1 MRIIITKNGKYF
13 IKELEEERT
22 ELYNFRKT
30 NISNAFSLSPR
41 LPRISRIK
49 LIKDK
54 LLNPS
59 KTYGGSFSHLKKP
72 HKNKSL
78 TMMKDY
84 FNRDESKID
93 QKELEKAKKIKLAKP
108 KLVISQ
114 KFLEKYLNS
123 DQFFKEKLNKLSN
136 LLDSE
141 KNKKK
146 DANNDFNFSPYK
158 LNDEDKLNKL
168 KSYIAKDNTGY
179 NDVRIP
185 LDKNNQFSYKF
196 RSKFENKKEVNENL
210 FEILNKTINSDR
222 TNLIKY
228 LKRKKQISPYY
239 FKNLSKYDEAQIYKL
254 NKMCG
259 VILNEE
265 KIKSFSEKKT
275 KYKSSKKKSIG
286 ISSKGLSLL
295 LNHSNRILNDYEEY
309 KKYKDNAQKKGFKE
323 MIKNTKRKYWDKFN
337 IEKLFNKKK
346 EFNDS
351 SIDEYNINNTN
362 TNQFE

>member
-158 LNDEDKLNKL
+158 LNDEEKLNKTSSYKNRRAIKIGEIISRSNLNKL

-196 RSKFENKKEVNENL
+196 RSKFENKKEVNENF

-323 MIKNTKRKYWDKFN
+323 MIKNTKRKYWDKFTG
-337 IEKLFNKKK
+337 KFK
-346 EFNDS
+346 
-351 SIDEYNINNTN
+351 
-362 TNQFE
+362 